1 MGSIPNSTLVAEI
14 NLYISRN
21 GGNLKVWT
29 IGITDDPARRLK
41 EHQADGAVVSWKPWP
56 TESELAARH
65 IEQVFINCGAK
76 GGGGGNTTGKFVY
89 VFR

>member
-29 IGITDDPARRLK
+29 IGITVTARRTR
-41 EHQADGAVVSWKPWP
+41 GTISTRAV
-56 TESELAARH
+56 
-65 IEQVFINCGAK
+65 IE
-76 GGGGGNTTGKFVY
+76 
-89 VFR
+89 